1 MEAKEEYRNLKW
13 LEKNSDFQGNF
24 GDFSNGFQ
32 ISTAYEQYL
41 KDTFGALNWY
51 EWNVNNYGC
60 KWDVEVL
67 IKKTSPTSIEIHE
80 LNSPW
85 SPPVAFFE
93 FLASKGLAVFL
104 AFEHDAKEF
113 GGHYSSADGL
123 VKYDGE
129 DWLLYMLQQGEELK
143 YLLDLEAYSS
153 LQEWL
158 DSGYEMPKN
167 QVLIDGV
174 HKYFTKQ

>member
-1 MEAKEEYRNLKW
+1 MMNEAELRER
-13 LEKNSDFQGNF
+13 SG
-24 GDFSNGFQ
+24 
-32 ISTAYEQYL
+32 STCEL
-41 KDTFGALNWY
+41 CGA
-51 EWNVNNYGC
+51 
-60 KWDVEVL
+60 
-67 IKKTSPTSIEIHE
+67 T
-80 LNSPW
+80 
-85 SPPVAFFE
+85 
-93 FLASKGLAVFL
+93 
-104 AFEHDAKEF
+104 
-113 GGHYSSADGL
+113 DGL